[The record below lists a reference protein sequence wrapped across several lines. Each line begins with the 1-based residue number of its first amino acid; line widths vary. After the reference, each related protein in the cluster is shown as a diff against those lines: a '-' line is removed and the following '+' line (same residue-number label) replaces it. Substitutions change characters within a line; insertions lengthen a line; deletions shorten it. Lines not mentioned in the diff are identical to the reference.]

1 MCRRQGASDV
11 LSARRQWRREKK
23 LWAEREEAITW
34 KREGDGAVLTMS
46 PEGSWEVGKQAQARK
61 GSVFTDKCDPGH
73 LGLPPD

>member
-11 LSARRQWRREKK
+11 LSARRQWRRGKK

-34 KREGDGAVLTMS
+34 KRGEMEQCTRCLQKGG
-46 PEGSWEVGKQAQARK
+46 WEVGKQAQASK

-73 LGLPPD
+73 LELPPD